1 MSWLM
6 LGGDNVFER
15 ITFDPQVMAGRA
27 CVRGMRITVAQ
38 VLRLMGSGMTGQE
51 IFAAYPYLELEDLNA
66 SLQYAAFL
74 ASEEVYPLAG

>member
-1 MSWLM
+1 MNWLK
-6 LGGDNVFER
+6 LGGNNVFER

-27 CVRGMRITVAQ
+27 CIRGMRITVAQ

-51 IFAAYPYLELEDLNA
+51 ILAAYPYLELEDLNA